1 MKKLLLALSLL
12 FTSFLFPQTDSTDNM
27 WLYSAVAGIN
37 INQIALSNWAAG
49 GDNAISWTFVSN
61 AKADYKSLPWILKN
75 TFKLQYGRTKLG
87 SDDYR
92 TNDNELYL
100 ENVLSYSVGLVVDPF
115 FSNSVRTYVSSGFD
129 YKAEPVKK
137 TADFFDPGYITQSIG
152 FTYNKSKAIT
162 SRIGIGFQETITN
175 VYRQYAD
182 DPETPF
188 ELESF
193 RLDTGIESVT
203 NSEIT
208 LDDNLLFTSMLRL
221 FSTFKELDVWDVR
234 WDNTISAKVNK
245 YISVNINVLTVYEKR
260 QSPKTQL
267 KEALQLGIVYT
278 IF

>member
-1 MKKLLLALSLL
+1 MKKILLALSLFLTNSL
-12 FTSFLFPQTDSTDNM
+12 FSQVDSTNNM
-27 WLYSAVAGIN
+27 WIYSAIAGFN

-49 GDNAISWTFVSN
+49 GDNAISWTFVNN
-61 AKADYKSLPWILKN
+61 AKADYKSLPWSLRN

-100 ENVLSYSVGLVVDPF
+100 ENVLSYNIGWVVDPF
-115 FSNSVRTYVSSGFD
+115 FSNSVRTYVSAGFN
-129 YKAEPVKK
+129 YKEVPIKQ

-162 SRIGIGFQETITN
+162 SRIGVGFQETITS
-175 VYRQYAD
+175 VYRQYSD
-182 DPETPF
+182 DPETLN

-221 FSTFKELDVWDVR
+221 FSSFKELDVWDVR

-260 QSPKTQL
+260 QSLKTQL
-267 KEALQLGIVYT
+267 KEALQLGIVYA